1 VTSESGVKSIVPENR
16 VGDHS
21 REAFTGMGIGDSGSL
36 RWVGQEAAFD
46 QDRGQSIVSQ
56 NPIATVPNAAINAG
70 HRLDHP
76 RMDQSSQA
84 VPALVIVVG
93 LDSIGASRR
102 PALKWI
108 ETKRAL

>member
-1 VTSESGVKSIVPENR
+1 VSNQSYRRIASAITR
-16 VGDHS
+16 ARRS
-21 REAFTGMGIGDSGSL
+21 REWGIGDSGSL

-93 LDSIGASRR
+93 LDSIGAFPSTR
-102 PALKWI
+102 I
-108 ETKRAL
+108 